1 MLTKCALAAIF
12 VLQVCWAIPYDL
24 TPRITDGEDATP
36 GEFPYQVS
44 IQWGVPSLI
53 KYSHICGGSILNEWY
68 ILTAGHCIQKIG
80 QLRVIAGKYYLQ
92 KDEDTEQ
99 TIDVAKTIV
108 HAEYPGGV
116 AQHDIALLRLK
127 KPLIFDR
134 KVQPIK
140 LPAQGQKQDGDVI
153 ISGWGSTQK
162 SIRPTVLPNKLQKAV
177 VPILSNEECLKELK
191 SKPII
196 GDQPELFSTQVCSGT
211 AGKEVSACSGDS
223 GGPLAQG
230 RGAEAVQVGIA
241 SWVMMPCGS
250 TRMPSVYT
258 RVASYVDWIHW
269 YMDERSGTPP
279 TPPTPAPPAPPA
291 EVPEVTPSTS
301 SATTVTI
308 SFLNKFAITCIAV
321 ILNTLCL

>member
-1 MLTKCALAAIF
+1 MLAKCALAAIF

-44 IQWGVPSLI
+44 IQWGIPQII
-53 KYSHICGGSILNEWY
+53 KHSHFCGGSILNEWY

-80 QLRVIAGKYYLQ
+80 ELRVIAGKYYLQ
-92 KDEDTEQ
+92 KNENTEQ
-99 TIDVAKTIV
+99 TINVAKTIV
-108 HAEYPGGV
+108 HAGYPGGV
-116 AQHDIALLRLK
+116 AQHDIALLKLE
-127 KPLIFDR
+127 KPLKFNSNV
-134 KVQPIK
+134 KPIH
-140 LPAQGQKQDGDVI
+140 LPAQGQNQGGQAI
-153 ISGWGSTQK
+153 LSGWGSTQK

-191 SKPII
+191 SKPIV
-196 GDQPELFSTQVCSGT
+196 GKQPELFSTQVCSGT
-211 AGKEVSACSGDS
+211 SGKEVSACSGDS

-230 RGAEAVQVGIA
+230 NGAEAVQVGIA

-258 RVASYVDWIHW
+258 RVASYVDWIYW
-269 YMDERSGTPP
+269 YIDELPSTPVPIPQVTPP
-279 TPPTPAPPAPPA
+279 TG
-291 EVPEVTPSTS
+291 

-321 ILNTLCL
+321 ILTTVRL